1 MQEPSFP
8 DRPCGQIKRDGR
20 DAGASAVP
28 RWLVPGLGLGVL
40 VAIDLW
46 LAARLVRSLAAVLA
60 ELSIPLLPLAAAL
73 GCAIMA
79 GTALLATRL
88 LLADLLR
95 ALRGDIS

>member
-1 MQEPSFP
+1 MPQPSFP
-8 DRPCGQIKRDGR
+8 DRPRDQIERGRRDL
-20 DAGASAVP
+20 GASAVP

-46 LAARLVRSLAAVLA
+46 CAARLVRSLGAVVE

-88 LLADLLR
+88 LLADFLR
-95 ALRGDIS
+95 ALRGDLS